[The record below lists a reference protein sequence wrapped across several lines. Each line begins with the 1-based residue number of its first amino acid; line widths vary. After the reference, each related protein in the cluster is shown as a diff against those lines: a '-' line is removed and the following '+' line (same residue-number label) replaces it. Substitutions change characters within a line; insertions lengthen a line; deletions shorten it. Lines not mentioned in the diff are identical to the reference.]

1 MMHRWL
7 VILRR
12 LAAPIAGVA
21 IFLLIA
27 VHAWSPVHAQVSLDS
42 RLSRLETDLAGLR
55 NQVNQ
60 LAAARSLSSGTAPS
74 TAPPVYRQPTSADS
88 RFDRL
93 ATLVIELKER
103 VTKLEEQRRR

>member
-1 MMHRWL
+1 M
-7 VILRR
+7 LRR
-12 LAAPIAGVA
+12 LVAPIVGVA
-21 IFLLIA
+21 VFFLIA
-27 VHAWSPVHAQVSLDS
+27 VHANLPVHAQVSVDS
-42 RLSRLETDLAGLR
+42 RLSRIETDLVGLR

-60 LAAARSLSSGTAPS
+60 LAAARPFSSGTAPS
-74 TAPPVYRQPTSADS
+74 VAPPVYRQPTSADS